1 MLTQWSMTQQ
11 VVLGIFAATFLY
23 QVYFYLR
30 YILAAVLRTKPRKVD
45 AADSPVQQP
54 GVSVIV
60 CARNEERNLRD
71 YLQALLTQDYPEFE
85 VIVVNDGS
93 IDDTRTYLEYWQKR
107 YRNLKL
113 TFVPAGAKVG
123 STKKLAITLGAKAA
137 QYDYLLLTDADC
149 RPESTHWISEMMKG
163 FALPSVSEAVS
174 QRSGQSAQQS
184 VSEAVS
190 QRSHLSAQPSVSA
203 AVCQR
208 SGLSAQRSVSE
219 AVCIVLGFGAY
230 FAKPGL
236 LNRMIQFDTLF
247 NGLQYLGMAA
257 CGHPYMGVGRN
268 LAYSKRLFF
277 QQGGFYHLM
286 TSKAGDDDLFV
297 NRVATAENTAVV
309 CTPDSLTWSVPKTNL
324 IDWFRQKRRHLSVAP
339 KYKSSSKFR
348 LTLEPLTRGLLYAA
362 LIILV
367 VLGCQ
372 QPAQGRWIPAIIA
385 ASAMLVRWIMQC
397 VLLNIPAHRWGTTK
411 TFLLLPVWEIV
422 LPVISLVMMLIEPL
436 RPKSKRW

>member
-1 MLTQWSMTQQ
+1 MLTQWSLTEQ

-71 YLQALLTQDYPEFE
+71 YLQTLLTQDYPEFE

-149 RPESTHWISEMMKG
+149 RPESTHWISEMVKG
-163 FALPSVSEAVS
+163 FAQQPVSEAVS
-174 QRSGQSAQQS
+174 
-184 VSEAVS
+184 
-190 QRSHLSAQPSVSA
+190 
-203 AVCQR
+203 
-208 SGLSAQRSVSE
+208 
-219 AVCIVLGFGAY
+219 IVLGFGAY

-257 CGHPYMGVGRN
+257 CGYPYMGVGRN

-297 NRVATAENTAVV
+297 NRVATAANTAVV
-309 CTPDSLTWSVPKTNL
+309 CTRDSLTWSVPKTNL

-348 LTLEPLTRGLLYAA
+348 LGLEPLTRGLLYAA
-362 LIILV
+362 LIVLV

-372 QPAQGRWIPAIIA
+372 QPAQGGWIPAVIA

-422 LPVISLVMMLIEPL
+422 LPVISLVLMLIEPL

>member
-163 FALPSVSEAVS
+163 FA
-174 QRSGQSAQQS
+174 QQ
-184 VSEAVS
+184 
-190 QRSHLSAQPSVSA
+190 PVSA
-203 AVCQR
+203 AVT
-208 SGLSAQRSVSE
+208 
-219 AVCIVLGFGAY
+219 IVLGFGAY

-297 NRVATAENTAVV
+297 NRVATAANTAVV

-324 IDWFRQKRRHLSVAP
+324 TDWFRQKRRHLSVAP

-372 QPAQGRWIPAIIA
+372 QPAQGGWVPAIIA

>member
-1 MLTQWSMTQQ
+1 MLTQWSLTEQ

-60 CARNEERNLRD
+60 CARNEEKNLRD

-149 RPESTHWISEMMKG
+149 RPESTHWISEMVKG
-163 FALPSVSEAVS
+163 FARPSVSE
-174 QRSGQSAQQS
+174 
-184 VSEAVS
+184 
-190 QRSHLSAQPSVSA
+190 

-208 SGLSAQRSVSE
+208 SGLSAQRSASE
-219 AVCIVLGFGAY
+219 AVTIVLGFGAY

-236 LNRMIQFDTLF
+236 LNRLIQFDTLF

-297 NRVATAENTAVV
+297 NRVATAANTAVV
-309 CTPDSLTWSVPKTNL
+309 CTRDSLTWSVPKTNL

-348 LTLEPLTRGLLYAA
+348 LGLEPLTRGLLYAA
-362 LIILV
+362 LIVLV

-372 QPAQGRWIPAIIA
+372 QPAQGGWIPAVIA
-385 ASAMLVRWIMQC
+385 ASAMLARWIMQC
-397 VLLNIPAHRWGTTK
+397 VLLNIPAHCWGTTK

-422 LPVISLVMMLIEPL
+422 LPVISLVLMLIEPL

>member
-1 MLTQWSMTQQ
+1 MTQQ

-163 FALPSVSEAVS
+163 FA
-174 QRSGQSAQQS
+174 
-184 VSEAVS
+184 
-190 QRSHLSAQPSVSA
+190 QPSVSA
-203 AVCQR
+203 AVSQL
-208 SGLSAQRSVSE
+208 SGQSAQRSVSE
-219 AVCIVLGFGAY
+219 AVTIVLGFGAY

-297 NRVATAENTAVV
+297 NRVATAANTAVV

-324 IDWFRQKRRHLSVAP
+324 TDWFRQKRRHLSVAP

-372 QPAQGRWIPAIIA
+372 QPAQGGWIPAIIA

>member
-1 MLTQWSMTQQ
+1 MLTQWSLTEQ

-30 YILAAVLRTKPRKVD
+30 YILAAVLRTKPRKVE

-163 FALPSVSEAVS
+163 FALPSVS
-174 QRSGQSAQQS
+174 
-184 VSEAVS
+184 
-190 QRSHLSAQPSVSA
+190 A

-208 SGLSAQRSVSE
+208 SSLSAKRSV
-219 AVCIVLGFGAY
+219 
-230 FAKPGL
+230 
-236 LNRMIQFDTLF
+236 
-247 NGLQYLGMAA
+247 
-257 CGHPYMGVGRN
+257 
-268 LAYSKRLFF
+268 
-277 QQGGFYHLM
+277 
-286 TSKAGDDDLFV
+286 
-297 NRVATAENTAVV
+297 
-309 CTPDSLTWSVPKTNL
+309 
-324 IDWFRQKRRHLSVAP
+324 
-339 KYKSSSKFR
+339 
-348 LTLEPLTRGLLYAA
+348 
-362 LIILV
+362 
-367 VLGCQ
+367 
-372 QPAQGRWIPAIIA
+372 
-385 ASAMLVRWIMQC
+385 
-397 VLLNIPAHRWGTTK
+397 
-411 TFLLLPVWEIV
+411 
-422 LPVISLVMMLIEPL
+422 
-436 RPKSKRW
+436 

>member
-163 FALPSVSEAVS
+163 FAQQSVSEAVS

-184 VSEAVS
+184 VSEAVT
-190 QRSHLSAQPSVSA
+190 
-203 AVCQR
+203 
-208 SGLSAQRSVSE
+208 
-219 AVCIVLGFGAY
+219 IVLGFGAY

-297 NRVATAENTAVV
+297 NRVATAANTAVV

-324 IDWFRQKRRHLSVAP
+324 TDWFRQKRRHLSVAP

-372 QPAQGRWIPAIIA
+372 QPAQGGWVPAIIA

>member
-1 MLTQWSMTQQ
+1 MLTQWSLTEQ
-11 VVLGIFAATFLY
+11 VVLGIFAAMFLY

-30 YILAAVLRTKPRKVD
+30 YILAAVLRTKPRKVE

-60 CARNEERNLRD
+60 CARNEEKNLRD

-149 RPESTHWISEMMKG
+149 RPESTHWISEMVKG
-163 FALPSVSEAVS
+163 FARPSVSEAVS
-174 QRSGQSAQQS
+174 
-184 VSEAVS
+184 
-190 QRSHLSAQPSVSA
+190 
-203 AVCQR
+203 QR

-219 AVCIVLGFGAY
+219 AVAIVLGFGAY

-236 LNRMIQFDTLF
+236 LNRLIQFDTLF

-297 NRVATAENTAVV
+297 NRVATAANTAVV
-309 CTPDSLTWSVPKTNL
+309 CTRDSLTWSVPKTNL

-348 LTLEPLTRGLLYAA
+348 LGLEPLTRGLLYAA
-362 LIILV
+362 LIVLV

-372 QPAQGRWIPAIIA
+372 QPAQGGWIPAVIA

-422 LPVISLVMMLIEPL
+422 LPVISLVLMLIEPL

>member
-1 MLTQWSMTQQ
+1 MLTQWSLTEQ

-30 YILAAVLRTKPRKVD
+30 YILAAVLRTKPRKVE

-149 RPESTHWISEMMKG
+149 RPESAHWISEMMKG
-163 FALPSVSEAVS
+163 FARPSVSEAVS
-174 QRSGQSAQQS
+174 QRSGLSAQQP

-190 QRSHLSAQPSVSA
+190 
-203 AVCQR
+203 
-208 SGLSAQRSVSE
+208 
-219 AVCIVLGFGAY
+219 IVLGFGAY

-236 LNRMIQFDTLF
+236 LNRLIQFDTLF

-297 NRVATAENTAVV
+297 NRVATAANTAVV
-309 CTPDSLTWSVPKTNL
+309 CTRDSLTWSVPKTNL

-348 LTLEPLTRGLLYAA
+348 LGLEPLTRGLLYTA
-362 LIILV
+362 LIVLV
-367 VLGCQ
+367 LLGCQ
-372 QPAQGRWIPAIIA
+372 QPAQGGWIPAVIA

-422 LPVISLVMMLIEPL
+422 LPVISLVLMLIEPL

>member
-1 MLTQWSMTQQ
+1 MLTQWSLTEQ

-30 YILAAVLRTKPRKVD
+30 YILAAVLRTKPRKVE

-163 FALPSVSEAVS
+163 FAQQPVSEAVS
-174 QRSGQSAQQS
+174 
-184 VSEAVS
+184 
-190 QRSHLSAQPSVSA
+190 
-203 AVCQR
+203 
-208 SGLSAQRSVSE
+208 
-219 AVCIVLGFGAY
+219 IVLGFGAY

-236 LNRMIQFDTLF
+236 LNRLIQFDTLF

-297 NRVATAENTAVV
+297 NRVATAANTAVV
-309 CTPDSLTWSVPKTNL
+309 CTRDSLTWSVPKTNL

-348 LTLEPLTRGLLYAA
+348 LGLEPLTRGLLYAA

-372 QPAQGRWIPAIIA
+372 QPAPAGWIPAVIA

-422 LPVISLVMMLIEPL
+422 LPVISLVLMLIEPL

>member
-1 MLTQWSMTQQ
+1 MLTQWSLTEQ
-11 VVLGIFAATFLY
+11 VVLGIFAAMFLY

-30 YILAAVLRTKPRKVD
+30 YILAAVLRTKPRKVE

-163 FALPSVSEAVS
+163 FA
-174 QRSGQSAQQS
+174 QQS
-184 VSEAVS
+184 VSSAVT
-190 QRSHLSAQPSVSA
+190 
-203 AVCQR
+203 QR
-208 SGLSAQRSVSE
+208 SGLSAQRSASE
-219 AVCIVLGFGAY
+219 AVTIVRGCGAY

-236 LNRMIQFDTLF
+236 LNRLIQFDTLF

-297 NRVATAENTAVV
+297 NRVATAANTAVV
-309 CTPDSLTWSVPKTNL
+309 CTRDSLTWSVPKTNL

-348 LTLEPLTRGLLYAA
+348 LGLEPLTRGLLYAA

-372 QPAQGRWIPAIIA
+372 QPAQGGWIPAVIA

-422 LPVISLVMMLIEPL
+422 LPVISLVLMLIEPL

>member
-163 FALPSVSEAVS
+163 FAQPSVSAAVS

-184 VSEAVS
+184 VSEAVT
-190 QRSHLSAQPSVSA
+190 
-203 AVCQR
+203 
-208 SGLSAQRSVSE
+208 
-219 AVCIVLGFGAY
+219 IVLGFGAY

-297 NRVATAENTAVV
+297 NRVATAANTAVV

-324 IDWFRQKRRHLSVAP
+324 TDWFRQKRRHLSVAP

-362 LIILV
+362 LIVLV

-372 QPAQGRWIPAIIA
+372 QQAQGGWIPAIIA

>member
-1 MLTQWSMTQQ
+1 MLTQWSLTEQ
-11 VVLGIFAATFLY
+11 VVLGIFAAMFLY

-30 YILAAVLRTKPRKVD
+30 YILAAVLRTKSQPAAD
-45 AADSPVQQP
+45 SAQPSADSPVQQP

-60 CARNEERNLRD
+60 CARNEEKNLRD

-163 FALPSVSEAVS
+163 FA
-174 QRSGQSAQQS
+174 
-184 VSEAVS
+184 
-190 QRSHLSAQPSVSA
+190 QPSVSA
-203 AVCQR
+203 AVSQR
-208 SGLSAQRSVSE
+208 SGLSAKRSVSE
-219 AVCIVLGFGAY
+219 AVTIVLGFGAY

-257 CGHPYMGVGRN
+257 CGHPYLGVGRN

-297 NRVATAENTAVV
+297 NRVATAANTAVV
-309 CTPDSLTWSVPKTNL
+309 CTRDSLTWSVPKTNL

-348 LTLEPLTRGLLYAA
+348 LGLEPLTRGLLYAA

-372 QPAQGRWIPAIIA
+372 QPAPAGWIPAVIA

>member
-1 MLTQWSMTQQ
+1 MLTQWSLTEQ

-30 YILAAVLRTKPRKVD
+30 YILAAVLRTKPRKVE

-149 RPESTHWISEMMKG
+149 RPESTHWISEMVKG
-163 FALPSVSEAVS
+163 FAQQPVSEAVS
-174 QRSGQSAQQS
+174 
-184 VSEAVS
+184 
-190 QRSHLSAQPSVSA
+190 
-203 AVCQR
+203 
-208 SGLSAQRSVSE
+208 
-219 AVCIVLGFGAY
+219 IVLGFGAY

-236 LNRMIQFDTLF
+236 LNRLIQFDTLF

-297 NRVATAENTAVV
+297 NRVATAANTAVV
-309 CTPDSLTWSVPKTNL
+309 CTRDSLTWSVPKTNL

-348 LTLEPLTRGLLYAA
+348 LGLEPLTRGLLYAA
-362 LIILV
+362 LIVLV

-372 QPAQGRWIPAIIA
+372 QSAPTGWIPAIIA

-422 LPVISLVMMLIEPL
+422 LPVISLVLMLIEPL

>member
-163 FALPSVSEAVS
+163 FA
-174 QRSGQSAQQS
+174 
-184 VSEAVS
+184 
-190 QRSHLSAQPSVSA
+190 QPSVSA
-203 AVCQR
+203 AVSQL
-208 SGLSAQRSVSE
+208 SGQSAQRSVSE
-219 AVCIVLGFGAY
+219 AVTIVLGFGAY

-297 NRVATAENTAVV
+297 NRVATAANTAVV

-324 IDWFRQKRRHLSVAP
+324 TDWFRQKRRHLSVAP

-372 QPAQGRWIPAIIA
+372 QPAQGGWIPAIIA

>member
-1 MLTQWSMTQQ
+1 MTQQ

-163 FALPSVSEAVS
+163 FALPSVSAAVS
-174 QRSGQSAQQS
+174 
-184 VSEAVS
+184 
-190 QRSHLSAQPSVSA
+190 
-203 AVCQR
+203 QR
-208 SGLSAQRSVSE
+208 SGLSAQRSVSA
-219 AVCIVLGFGAY
+219 AVTIVLGFGAY

-297 NRVATAENTAVV
+297 NRVATAANTAVV

-324 IDWFRQKRRHLSVAP
+324 TDWFRQKRRHLSVAP

-372 QPAQGRWIPAIIA
+372 QPAQGGWVPAIIA

>member
-1 MLTQWSMTQQ
+1 MLTQWSLTEQ

-30 YILAAVLRTKPRKVD
+30 YILAAVLRTKPRKVE

-93 IDDTRTYLEYWQKR
+93 IDDSRTYLEYWQKR

-149 RPESTHWISEMMKG
+149 RPESTHWISEMVKG
-163 FALPSVSEAVS
+163 FAQQPVSEAVS
-174 QRSGQSAQQS
+174 
-184 VSEAVS
+184 
-190 QRSHLSAQPSVSA
+190 
-203 AVCQR
+203 
-208 SGLSAQRSVSE
+208 
-219 AVCIVLGFGAY
+219 IVLGFGAY

-297 NRVATAENTAVV
+297 NRVATAANTAVV
-309 CTPDSLTWSVPKTNL
+309 CTRDSLTWSVPKTSL
-324 IDWFRQKRRHLSVAP
+324 RDWLHQKRRHLSVAP

-348 LTLEPLTRGLLYAA
+348 LGLEPLTRGLLYVA
-362 LIILV
+362 LIVLV

-372 QPAQGRWIPAIIA
+372 QPAQGGWIPAVIA
-385 ASAMLVRWIMQC
+385 ASAMLARWIMQC
-397 VLLNIPAHRWGTTK
+397 VLLNIPAHRWGTTR